1 MTLAVEFF
9 RESQKLVRP
18 QLCVKNL
25 KVDLARDLVARLPNV
40 SQLLKGKSIN
50 VAILLFKHQYY
61 INCAIVL
68 FLT

>member
-9 RESQKLVRP
+9 REMSKPGEATIV
-18 QLCVKNL
+18 CKKF